1 MEFTGTTI
9 ELEVYATLGL
19 SVLVLLFGRWLV
31 KNIPILAHFCI
42 PAPVAGGLI
51 FSLLNLLGHMTG
63 TFRISIDTTL
73 QSIFMIMFFTTVGF
87 SANLAILKKGGL
99 GVVIFLA
106 LASGLCVIQNAA
118 GVGIASLFGQN
129 PLLGIATGSVPL
141 TGGHGT
147 AAAFGPLLEASGLN
161 AGATV
166 AVAAATFGLVAG
178 SLLGGPTATL
188 IYKTRRHSIESKRE
202 KVEKVETDVL
212 TETRKPLISGELSI
226 GFFQIGIAVGIGFYV
241 SKAIAMTG
249 LTVPAYI
256 GSMLVAAV
264 MCNVFKP
271 GSGKA
276 TATRSEEITA
286 LGDMFLAI
294 FLSQAL
300 MGLKLWEL
308 ADLALPMIVILLV
321 QVLIMFLFAYFIT
334 FNVMGRDHDA
344 AVLAAGHCGFGM
356 GATPTAIANMN
367 AVSSRF
373 GPAPRAFFIIPI
385 VGGLFIDF
393 TNALIITAF
402 INFVK

>member
-19 SVLVLLFGRWLV
+19 SVLVLLFGKWLV
-31 KNIPILAHFCI
+31 KSIPILSHFCI

-51 FSLLNLLGHMTG
+51 FSLLNLVGHMTG

-99 GVVIFLA
+99 GVVLFLG
-106 LASGLCVIQNAA
+106 LASLLCVIQNTV
-118 GVGIASLFGQN
+118 GIGIASLFGQN
-129 PLLGIATGSVPL
+129 SLLGIATGSVPM

-147 AAAFGPLLEASGLN
+147 AAAFGPLLETTGLD
-161 AGATV
+161 AGSTI

-178 SLLGGPTATL
+178 SLIGGPTATL
-188 IYKTRRHSIESKRE
+188 IYKTRSRTIEAKRA
-202 KVEKVETDVL
+202 KVETVAAEAV
-212 TETRKPLISGELSI
+212 TEKKKPLISNELSI
-226 GFFQIGIAVGIGFYV
+226 AFFQIGIAVGIGFYV

-264 MCNVFKP
+264 MCNIFHP
-271 GSGKA
+271 ESGKP
-276 TATRSEEITA
+276 TATRSEEISA

-294 FLSQAL
+294 FLAQAL

-308 ADLALPMIVILLV
+308 ADLALPMVVILLV
-321 QVLIMFLFAYFIT
+321 QVVIMFLFAYFIT

-373 GPAPRAFFIIPI
+373 GAAPRAFFIIPI

-393 TNALIITAF
+393 TNALIITGF